1 MKPTFKT
8 TTHIAAIGMI
18 VYTLYIAARFLIHLI
33 HPMPYHYVLWE
44 DICERLILDILPL
57 SLMIAG
63 IGLWNPST
71 GEAPQPP
78 KGGVKPVEV
87 SKPFRILTLCL
98 LAALGCTLIL
108 SPLYVFS
115 IAGVTSLFPPFL
127 WRVVLMVAGIIWLF
141 MLGNR
146 TPGAS
151 VSRPFRVTLAI
162 AMALLAL
169 PVILEAISGIALL
182 CGNETVLGLRS
193 GVIQTWVKYIA
204 PILPLALVY
213 WNSHKH

>member
-1 MKPTFKT
+1 MKTSFKT
-8 TTHIAAIGMI
+8 TTRIAAVGMI

-57 SLMIAG
+57 SLIIAG

-98 LAALGCTLIL
+98 LCGLAGTVIL

-115 IAGVTSLFPPFL
+115 IAGATSLFPPFL
-127 WRVVLMVAGIIWLF
+127 WRVILAVAGIVWLF
-141 MLGNR
+141 MLGNQ
-146 TPGAS
+146 TPGES
-151 VSRPFRVTLAI
+151 VSLPFRVTLAI

-169 PVILEAISGIALL
+169 PVVLEAISGIALL

-204 PILPLALVY
+204 PILPLAY
-213 WNSHKH
+213 IFWRYRKH

>member
-1 MKPTFKT
+1 MKPSFKT

-78 KGGVKPVEV
+78 KGGVEPVEV

-98 LAALGCTLIL
+98 LCGLAGTVIL

-115 IAGVTSLFPPFL
+115 IAGWAPIFPPFL
-127 WRVVLMVAGIIWLF
+127 WRVVLAVAGIIWLF

-146 TPGAS
+146 TPEES

-182 CGNETVLGLRS
+182 CGNETVLGLHS

-204 PILPLALVY
+204 PILPLGY
-213 WNSHKH
+213 IFWRYRKH